1 MKVWPMAASSGATEA
16 PAAAVASRTPCFSNV
31 ILQQIRQP
39 SNDALALTA
48 AGHHIHGAAPSERWL
63 KPNRWHCDVA
73 IASCALATQQD
84 GKETQGSGLQPGPA
98 AAPEFV
104 DVVRLVDDLPPIV
117 GIHTRRHNALI
128 DDVRPCSVDDS
139 ASKMN
144 VVEASVLIVV
154 HMRRHN
160 ALVDDVGACRDA

>member
-1 MKVWPMAASSGATEA
+1 MADGGVLRRDGSPGGGRRLPHALLLKRDPATNS
-16 PAAAVASRTPCFSNV
+16 PT
-31 ILQQIRQP
+31 I
-39 SNDALALTA
+39 NDALALTA

-154 HMRRHN
+154 HMHRHN